1 MNIHSY
7 IKRRGIMFNTRVKR
21 IIISFILFILALTIL
36 KDYKLYVMLISYVII
51 SYDII
56 FKAIKNIIK
65 RDFMDETFLM
75 AIASIGAFII
85 GSSSEG
91 VAVILFFQIGEAFE
105 HYAVDKSKKSIKS
118 LLKLKSEVAHLVK
131 EYETIDT
138 EPERI
143 SVNDIILVK
152 PGERIPLDGIVI
164 DGNSSLD
171 VSPLTGEA
179 LPLDVSPNTKVL
191 SGSLNISSPLNIKV
205 TKVYKDSTLSRILQL
220 VESATEKK
228 SKNEVF
234 IKKFAKYY
242 TPIVVYSALLLAT
255 IPPLFNTGL
264 PYSTWIYRA
273 LMFLVVSC
281 PCAFVVSIPLSYF
294 SGIGAISKKGILVKG
309 SVYLERLATIDTI
322 VFDKTGTLTKGK
334 FKINDIK
341 LNNIEKTELLNYV
354 ASVEKLSNH
363 PIAKSLV
370 KEYEGIK
377 NNRED
382 YKAKDLEEIA
392 GKGLKATV
400 NNKTILVGKKEL
412 LSDNNIEIKTYE
424 DLDETNTFIYIAV
437 DNEFKGLIEIGDEI
451 KKNSEHAIEELKKLK
466 INNLLMLSGD
476 NYNNAQKVSNQLGL
490 SGFKSN
496 LLPEE
501 KVKELEIIIKNNN
514 SVAYIGDGINDAP
527 ALAMSNVGISMGA
540 MGSDAAIEASDVV
553 IMGEEINNLAS
564 VITLAKK
571 TMRIVKENAFFAIGV
586 KFLVMI
592 LGALGIANMWAAV
605 FADVGVTF
613 LAILNA
619 LRLLSFKK

>member
-1 MNIHSY
+1 
-7 IKRRGIMFNTRVKR
+7 MFNTRVKR

-437 DNEFKGLIEIGDEI
+437 DNEFKGLIAIGDEI
-451 KKNSEHAIEELKKLK
+451 KKNSKHAIEELKKLK

-476 NYNNAQKVSNQLGL
+476 NYNNAQKVSNQLEL

>member
-1 MNIHSY
+1 
-7 IKRRGIMFNTRVKR
+7 MFNTRVKR

-118 LLKLKSEVAHLVK
+118 LLKLKSEIAHLVK

-437 DNEFKGLIEIGDEI
+437 DNEFKGLIAIGDEI
-451 KKNSEHAIEELKKLK
+451 KKNSKHAIEELKKLK